1 MKIST
6 TIIQLFSIPSK
17 LRTPVSPA
25 PGENRDASFRCWG
38 KLLAGLA
45 LVSLAPLAVLH
56 AAEAP
61 KPASGGKGRQFNAQD
76 VFDYR
81 QPLIFQD
88 AFQAAHFGTW
98 NFSEDDRYRLPQET
112 PERIQMVDAPGLGTG
127 HKAVRFAVRRGPNS
141 FRSEISLPHEPGF
154 HERWYGERI
163 YVPGDWVFDPGRA
176 VDIVLQWHAL
186 PGNWKAT
193 FPNLEIS
200 IGNTNWFIRQS
211 FGSAQTRPMRVNER
225 LAEPVQRGAW
235 VAWVIHAKWSP
246 GADGVLQIWRD
257 GKLVLDRKGPNVYS
271 TIGVDYTPYL
281 KTGIYHPEWHLDKD
295 GKREAFDKEHPVATN
310 KVIYATDI
318 KIGDERASYEA
329 VCPGTI
335 RSLK

>member
-6 TIIQLFSIPSK
+6 AITGLFSGPWK
-17 LRTPVSPA
+17 PRTPLFPA
-25 PGENRDASFRCWG
+25 LGAKHGPRFQCLG
-38 KLLAGLA
+38 KLLASLA
-45 LVSLAPLAVLH
+45 LVSLAHLPVLR
-56 AAEAP
+56 AAETPQSA
-61 KPASGGKGRQFNAQD
+61 AGGKGRQFSAQE

-88 AFQAAHFGTW
+88 AFQAAQFGKW
-98 NFSEDDRYRLPQET
+98 NFSEDDRYRLPKET
-112 PERIQMVDAPGLGTG
+112 PERIQIMDAPDLGAG
-127 HKAVRFAVRRGPNS
+127 QKAVRFAVRRGPNS

-193 FPNLEIS
+193 FPNLELS

-211 FGSAQTRPMRVNER
+211 FGSAQTKPTRVNER

-281 KTGIYHPEWHLDKD
+281 KTGIYHPEWHLDKA
-295 GKREAFDKEHPVATN
+295 GKREAFDKENPVATN
-310 KVIYATDI
+310 KVIYVTDI
-318 KIGDERASYEA
+318 KIGDERASYDI
-329 VCPGTI
+329 VCPRMT